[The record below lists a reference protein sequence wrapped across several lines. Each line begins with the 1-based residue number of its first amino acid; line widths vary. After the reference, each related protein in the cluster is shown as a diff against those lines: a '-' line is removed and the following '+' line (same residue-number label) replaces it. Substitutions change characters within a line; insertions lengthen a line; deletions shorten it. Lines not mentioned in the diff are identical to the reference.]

1 MPVTEDSD
9 LQQHWIALK
18 AGGEAECGLAVIGGR
33 MQMKAPRN
41 IRVEQPELPVFVG
54 DACWSLGTHLLSLG

>member
-54 DACWSLGTHLLSLG
+54 DACWPLGTHLLSLG